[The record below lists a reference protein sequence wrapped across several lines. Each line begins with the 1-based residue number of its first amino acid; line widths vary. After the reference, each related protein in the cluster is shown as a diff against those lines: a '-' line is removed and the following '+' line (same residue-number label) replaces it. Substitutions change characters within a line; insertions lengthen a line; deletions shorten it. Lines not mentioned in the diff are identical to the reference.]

1 MLDMQNSREKK
12 SPYRGLF
19 VTDLD
24 GTLLTDRKNIAVADL
39 HALQHLRDRGFLV
52 AIATGRSNY
61 SFNKLIDQL
70 DSSGLNNA
78 LAVDYVIVSTGAGL
92 MTFPDSRIVTSFAL
106 SNDDVFCISE
116 YLENYGLDY
125 MIHKPV
131 PDTKRFLYSSHGGDN
146 PDFHNRLKIYK
157 SYSTPFSK
165 SNLQKFGKATEVVC
179 IVPAEEGHVLADKLM
194 TELSQFSVIKATS
207 PLDGESVWIEIF
219 PSNVSKSQ
227 TTAFLAERMNIQ
239 HQNICA
245 VGNDFNDDD
254 LLQWVEHGYLVS
266 NGPSSMKEKL
276 HVVGSNNE
284 GGVCEAID
292 HWLGSGLFI

>member
-1 MLDMQNSREKK
+1 MVHMQKSNEKK
-12 SPYRGLF
+12 TPYRGLF

-24 GTLLTDRKNIAVADL
+24 GTLLTDRKNIAAADL
-39 HALQHLRDRGFLV
+39 KALQHLRARGVLV

-61 SFNKLIDQL
+61 SFNKLIQQL
-70 DSSGLNNA
+70 ECTGLESA

-92 MTFPDSRIVTSFAL
+92 MTFPDSRIVTSFTL
-106 SNDDVFCISE
+106 SGDEVFCISE
-116 YLENYGLDY
+116 YLENHGLDY

-131 PDTKRFLYSSHGGDN
+131 PETMRFLYRSHGGEN
-146 PDFHNRLKIYK
+146 PDFHARLEMYK
-157 SYSTPFSK
+157 EYSTPFLK
-165 SNLQKFGKATEVVC
+165 SSVREFGKATEVVC
-179 IVPAEEGHVLADKLM
+179 IVPAENGHDLADKVM
-194 TELSQFSVIKATS
+194 TDLSQFSVIRATS

-227 TTAFLAERMNIQ
+227 TTQVLAERMSIQ

-284 GGVCEAID
+284 SGVREAID
-292 HWLGSGLFI
+292 HWLGNNLFL